1 MFIEKKM
8 GRRNKSILKMELEA
22 LPSWDPTK
30 IKWKMSQGTHLKESL
45 KNGNMG
51 DVLPSTKKQKKKKS
65 SKNKHLKSDLCY
77 RSTSSSLLTENS
89 SPSPKKHKSRR
100 KKRKHHKHS
109 SFSSYSSLLFSSSES
124 SETRSVVGTLGR

>member
-1 MFIEKKM
+1 MGSNKDQMEDVTGNSPKGVPEKRKY
-8 GRRNKSILKMELEA
+8 GRRA
-22 LPSWDPTK
+22 TK
-30 IKWKMSQGTHLKESL
+30 HKKA
-45 KNGNMG
+45 KN
-51 DVLPSTKKQKKKKS
+51 KKKS
-65 SKNKHLKSDLCY
+65 SKNKYLKSDLCY

>member
-1 MFIEKKM
+1 M

-30 IKWKMSQGTHLKESL
+30 IKWKMSQETHLKESL

-51 DVLPSTKKQKKKKS
+51 DVLPSKKKQKKKKKS

-100 KKRKHHKHS
+100 KKCKHRKHS